1 MSNGYHP
8 QEGLLKT
15 DFDLLL
21 LKTENLDEFDVGKFR
36 EMDIKLKVA
45 EEDIVRADIDTRISN
60 IKLSREDQKGWLI
73 KYDKEILRLNKDV
86 ENIRQIRDAIP
97 TTCYRNP
104 TLLEP

>member
-1 MSNGYHP
+1 M
-8 QEGLLKT
+8 
-15 DFDLLL
+15 
-21 LKTENLDEFDVGKFR
+21 GKFR
-36 EMDIKLKVA
+36 EMDMKLKVA

-97 TTCYRNP
+97 SACYRNP